1 VYKWSEQSPLKTKA
15 RERLGLVGTYEK
27 LNRARTEAQ
36 KRLADLLSAEVKQCW
51 NKVAQREYQMLDVR

>member
-1 VYKWSEQSPLKTKA
+1 MKWTTPLKEA

-36 KRLADLLSAEVKQCW
+36 KRLADLLSAEVKT
-51 NKVAQREYQMLDVR
+51 MLK